1 MNEIAPVANR
11 ARRLLRSGT
20 ALCLL
25 ALITGLAVPL
35 FANPRMGLAAHVG
48 GLMNGIFLL
57 VVGLAWKELEL
68 SERAQAWTFR
78 ALLVGTFGNWGST
91 VAAAAWGTGSLTPI
105 AGGGLRSGQVQEAV
119 VTLGLVA
126 VGVTMLAGT
135 VALFVGLRE
144 RR

>member
-1 MNEIAPVANR
+1 MTNR

-20 ALCLL
+20 VLCFL
-25 ALITGLAVPL
+25 ALVTGLAIPL

-68 SERAQAWTFR
+68 SERAQAWTFG
-78 ALLVGTFGNWGST
+78 ALVAGTFGNWAST
-91 VAAAAWGTGSLTPI
+91 VAAAAWGTRTLTPI
-105 AGGGLRSGQVQEAV
+105 AGGGFGAGRIQESLV
-119 VTLGLVA
+119 GVGLVA
-126 VGVTMLAGT
+126 VGVAMLGAT
-135 VALFVGLRE
+135 IALWVGLRE